1 MVSQYPATAAEIS
14 VYYWGP
20 GGAPRFWVR
29 YHNITWRNLGSQRWR
44 GAKVWMLT

>member
-1 MVSQYPATAAEIS
+1 MSHRKKPYTYPCQA
-14 VYYWGP
+14 P

-29 YHNITWRNLGSQRWR
+29 YHNIPWRNLGSQRWR